1 LLIIVSPPPQV
12 FFSFLAKMGLFVSLN
27 ENNYFFLQFKGGQ
40 NGKDYLVFC
49 SLM

>member
-1 LLIIVSPPPQV
+1 
-12 FFSFLAKMGLFVSLN
+12 MGLFVSLN

-49 SLM
+49 SLMWQKMVLFKHFIRQIKLH